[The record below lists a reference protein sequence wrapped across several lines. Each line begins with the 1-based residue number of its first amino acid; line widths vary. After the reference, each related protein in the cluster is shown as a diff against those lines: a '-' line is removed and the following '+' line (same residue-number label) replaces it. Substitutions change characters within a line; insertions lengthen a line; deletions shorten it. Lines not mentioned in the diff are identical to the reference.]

1 MQTKSDFIA
10 YDLMPIA
17 GEFADDYDWD
27 AIADEAG
34 AFDADGGWRLR
45 DDIADDIDANGYSD
59 ELNAIMAKYSRE
71 TAKVYAEY
79 DWDTKSYRYDLT
91 PPPDPMHTFVVN
103 LPYGFTTY
111 ETEAGEVLA
120 TKTYAEHSEIVNHT
134 TVREWTEYDGGPHGA
149 WRIEFV
155 HGRYTLVDAT
165 GEGHDS
171 YTCDLVEVVN

>member
-1 MQTKSDFIA
+1 MQDKSDFIR

-17 GEFADDYDWD
+17 GDFADDYDWD

-34 AFDADGGWRLR
+34 ETGSWSLR
-45 DDIADDIDANGYSD
+45 EDIAADIEANGYSD
-59 ELNAIMAKYSRE
+59 ELNAIMAKHSRE
-71 TAKVYAEY
+71 TAKVYSEY
-79 DWDTKSYRYDLT
+79 DWDAKCFHYSLT
-91 PPPDPMHTFVVN
+91 PSSEPMHTFVVN

-111 ETEAGEVLA
+111 ETEAGEVFA

-149 WRIEFV
+149 WRIARI
-155 HGRYTLVDAT
+155 HGRYMLVDAT

-171 YTCDLVEVVN
+171 HACDFVETVR